1 MLNLDKETLNFL
13 EDHISRM
20 LRSCPKIFGIF
31 LYHGMGV
38 GAGWVNELLKEG
50 YYILQRWNARQDH
63 AESSLIISKLE
74 LITSDRVKYH
84 RIIQNEPSP
93 LGDLATST
101 LELEKCGLCNSVKYY
116 INLGLWFGKVDS
128 WYRYNELRKIRKQI
142 VFHIMDE
149 HPWNIICKF

>member
-50 YYILQRWNARQDH
+50 YYILQRGNKRPDH
-63 AESSLIISKLE
+63 AKSSLIISKPE
-74 LITSDRVKYH
+74 
-84 RIIQNEPSP
+84 
-93 LGDLATST
+93 
-101 LELEKCGLCNSVKYY
+101 
-116 INLGLWFGKVDS
+116 
-128 WYRYNELRKIRKQI
+128 
-142 VFHIMDE
+142 
-149 HPWNIICKF
+149 